1 MGGSSGGS
9 SAPAAMAG
17 YPSITVPNG
26 YVMGLPVGILF
37 FGRAW
42 SEPTL
47 LKLAY
52 AYEQATHHRSGAE
65 AAPVAGPE
73 ERGAVGS
80 GRGRGAPP
88 LRRPRAGPR
97 PPGP

>member
-1 MGGSSGGS
+1 VSPTTRPAWLTDLVNMGGSSGGS
-9 SAPAAMAG
+9 SGPAAMAG

-26 YVMGLPVGILF
+26 HVMGLPVGILF

-52 AYEQATHHRSGAE
+52 AYEQATHHRK
-65 AAPVAGPE
+65 APKLPLSLDL
-73 ERGAVGS
+73 RNAV
-80 GRGRGAPP
+80 
-88 LRRPRAGPR
+88 L
-97 PPGP
+97 